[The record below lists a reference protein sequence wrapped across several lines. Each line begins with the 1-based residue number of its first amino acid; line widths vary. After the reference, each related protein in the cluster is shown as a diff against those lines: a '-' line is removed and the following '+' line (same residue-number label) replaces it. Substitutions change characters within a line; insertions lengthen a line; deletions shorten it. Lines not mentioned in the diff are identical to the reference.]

1 MRPARHALA
10 ASARWPLLVLLSLL
24 AACSEPPAAA
34 PVPQQHALELAS
46 VGSGVPLEHTAI
58 GSVVSDER
66 VDVASRLSGFIRE
79 MPVREGDRVRRGDVL
94 ARIDGSDIESGV
106 RQAQAALASAE
117 ASQRDATV
125 DAARFQQ
132 LFDKGSVS
140 DSELRKAR
148 LRQEAAE
155 EAANQ
160 ARAALDSALA
170 QRDYTQIRSPID
182 GVVVAR
188 LRQAG
193 DLATPGMPLLSL
205 ESASR
210 LVFET
215 TLTESQ
221 LAGVHSGQAVTL
233 HIDGMAQPLSG
244 RVSRVVASAD
254 PVTRSFPVQI
264 ALPATRGL
272 LPGMFGRAVFVLGAS
287 TTPAVPRDAL
297 TERGG
302 LRGVFVV
309 DSAGRAGFRWL
320 RTGREWP
327 QRVEVLAGLDA
338 GERIVLQPPPTLR
351 EGDLVSD
358 AAATRSATPAP

>member
-1 MRPARHALA
+1 MRPARHVPA
-10 ASARWPLLVLLSLL
+10 ASAGWPLLALLSLL
-24 AACSEPPAAA
+24 TACSEPPAAA
-34 PVPQQHALELAS
+34 PAPPRHALAVAV

-66 VDVASRLSGFIRE
+66 VDVASRLSGFIRD
-79 MPVREGDRVRRGDVL
+79 MPVREGDRVRRGEVL
-94 ARIDGSDIESGV
+94 ARIDGTEVESSI
-106 RQAQAALASAE
+106 RQAEAALASAE
-117 ASQRDATV
+117 ASHRDATV

-148 LRQEAAE
+148 LRQEAAGE
-155 EAANQ
+155 TANQ
-160 ARAALDSALA
+160 ARAARDSALA
-170 QRDYTQIRSPID
+170 QRDYTQIRSPLD

-193 DLATPGMPLLSL
+193 DLATPGMPLLAL

-215 TLTESQ
+215 TLTEGQ
-221 LAGVHSGQAVTL
+221 LAGVRAGQAVTL
-233 HIDGMAQPLSG
+233 HIDGMAQPLAG
-244 RVSRVVASAD
+244 RVSRIVASAD

-264 ALPATRGL
+264 ALPATRDL

-287 TTPAVPRDAL
+287 ATPVVPRNAL
-297 TERGG
+297 AERGG

-309 DSAGRAGFRWL
+309 DSTGRAGFRWL

-338 GERIVLQPPPTLR
+338 GERIVLQPPSTLR
-351 EGDLVSD
+351 DGDLVS
-358 AAATRSATPAP
+358 ANAATHRATPAP